1 MAVSHLHSNISASW
15 RTDALIKLSVV
26 VSDLFGVSGR
36 AMMAALIAGERDPS
50 VLAELARGSMR
61 SKTARLTEALTGRFT
76 DHHAF
81 LLTQMLARVDAVNA
95 DIATVQAR
103 IEAQIGDLAPAVAR
117 LDAIP
122 GVGPVAAQMILAE
135 IGTDMTRFPTPAHLA
150 SWARFAPGVS
160 ESAGRPKGN
169 AGTGHGNRYL
179 ARVVGEAAVS
189 AGRTDT
195 FLGERYR
202 RIARRRGKK
211 RAIVAVGRS
220 ILVII
225 WALLSDEQAEFIDL
239 GSDYYT
245 RRINPER
252 KVRNHVR
259 ELNALGYTVTL
270 NPAA

>member
-1 MAVSHLHSNISASW
+1 VAVSHLHSNISASW

-26 VSDLFGVSGR
+26 VSDPFGASGR
-36 AMMAALIAGERDPS
+36 AIMAALIAGERDPA
-50 VLAELARGSMR
+50 VLASLARGTLR

-76 DHHAF
+76 EHHAF
-81 LLTQMLARVDAVNA
+81 LLDRMLHRIDAITA
-95 DIATVQAR
+95 DIAAVQER
-103 IEAQIGDLAPAVAR
+103 IDAQVAPFAEAVAR

-122 GVGPVAAQMILAE
+122 GVGPVAAQTILAE
-135 IGTDMTRFPTPAHLA
+135 IGTDMTRFPTPAHLT

-179 ARVVGEAAVS
+179 ARALGEAAVG
-189 AGRTDT
+189 AARTDT

-202 RIARRRGKK
+202 RIARRRGKN

-220 ILVII
+220 ILVIV
-225 WALLSDEQAEFIDL
+225 WALLSDQEARFVDL
-239 GSDYYT
+239 GPDYYVSRT
-245 RRINPER
+245 NPQR
-252 KVRNHVR
+252 KVRQHVR
-259 ELNALGYTVTL
+259 ELQALGYTVTL